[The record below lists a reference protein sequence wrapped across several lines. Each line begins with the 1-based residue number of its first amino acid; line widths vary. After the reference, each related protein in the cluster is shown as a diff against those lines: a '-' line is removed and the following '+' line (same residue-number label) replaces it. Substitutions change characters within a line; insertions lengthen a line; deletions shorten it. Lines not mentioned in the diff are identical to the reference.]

1 MRVTWEDIYKYI
13 STAGLLG
20 EDKDKMLECFKNKT
34 IGYDG
39 NGELQKAFSIP

>member
-13 STAGLLG
+13 SNTDILG
-20 EDKDKMLECFKNKT
+20 EDKDKILGYFRNKT

-39 NGELQKAFSIP
+39 NGELQKAFLIS